1 MPAGM
6 KTLQQTPNVRRTSE
20 RQGAIPDALDIL
32 EQFGSAVT
40 IRRSCEIYGQGQPTE
55 FCWRIVSGCAR
66 TVSLMDDGRR
76 QVSEFLWS
84 GDVLGVDDQ
93 DVFASDA
100 EAVTAVRLRRYPRRM
115 VETLVQ
121 THAALAVRLR
131 TMAVTSLR
139 RVHRQMIR
147 LGCKTA
153 TEKIASF
160 LLEMDGR
167 PKRTNRRFVELPM
180 TRSDIADYLGMTTET
195 VCRVLARLQH
205 QGTVTILRN
214 SLDLRDRVALLELA
228 GELRT
233 DAALAYRYRV
243 LPEVSLVADGL
254 GEN

>member
-1 MPAGM
+1 MQ
-6 KTLQQTPNVRRTSE
+6 TLQQTPKVRRTSE
-20 RQGAIPDALDIL
+20 GQGAIPDTLDIL

-76 QVSEFLWS
+76 QVNEFLWPD
-84 GDVLGVDDQ
+84 DVLGVNDL
-93 DVFASDA
+93 DVFAFDA
-100 EAVTAVRLRRYPRRM
+100 EAVTVVRLRRYPRRM

-121 THAALAVRLR
+121 SHAALAVRLR
-131 TMAVTSLR
+131 TMAVASLR

-147 LGCKTA
+147 LGCETA

-167 PKRTNRRFVELPM
+167 SKRKNRRFVELPM
-180 TRSDIADYLGMTTET
+180 SRTDIADHLGMTPET

-205 QGTVTILRN
+205 NGTVTILRN
-214 SLDLRDRVALLELA
+214 GLDLRDRVALLELA

-233 DAALAYRYRV
+233 DAALAYR
-243 LPEVSLVADGL
+243 
-254 GEN
+254 

>member
-1 MPAGM
+1 MRAGM
-6 KTLQQTPNVRRTSE
+6 QTLQRTPNMRRTGK

-40 IRRSCEIYGQGQPTE
+40 IGRSCEIYGQGQPTE

-76 QVSEFLWS
+76 QVNEFLWP
-84 GDVLGVDDQ
+84 GDVLGVNDL
-93 DVFASDA
+93 DVFAFDA
-100 EAVTAVRLRRYPRRM
+100 EAVTVVRLRRYPRRM

-121 THAALAVRLR
+121 SHAALAVRLR
-131 TMAVTSLR
+131 TMAVASLR

-147 LGCKTA
+147 LGCETA

-167 PKRTNRRFVELPM
+167 SKRKNRRFVELPM
-180 TRSDIADYLGMTTET
+180 SRTDIADHLGMTNET

-205 QGTVTILRN
+205 NGTVTILRN
-214 SLDLRDRVALLELA
+214 GLYLRDRVALLELA

-233 DAALAYRYRV
+233 DAALAYR
-243 LPEVSLVADGL
+243 
-254 GEN
+254 